1 MQILRIFVVLFA
13 FCSSVFA
20 ANFDG
25 VYVGTLG
32 KSAIVLK
39 LSTDKGS
46 HVMGTY
52 YYRNHALDIQ
62 LEGKVSKAR
71 ISLSELG
78 TRENIPVASLLL
90 NAAGN
95 SLKGGWSS
103 IKQPQKVLVINL
115 RRVISKDLNALK
127 LPSTPM
133 LNKWKL
139 EQPYDYLRFDAPLQ
153 LLRTETVNGKKVQ
166 WWLEPKS
173 KIEFLRLANES
184 KTVNA
189 ALTDEHYNIAMND
202 LDCLGSPNGDFA
214 YTPKIA
220 LYSKR
225 ILSIAAR
232 SEYYCGG
239 AHPDS
244 SAENLNLDLE
254 TGKVLEI
261 EDVYRFT
268 PIPEGLKIDPE
279 NSSEAYGTYLEARGA
294 AVKKLILAQFGT
306 FTKALGK
313 DVDKECASAYDDE
326 TFSYFSW
333 YLTNKG
339 IVIQS
344 AFPHVAAACD
354 NDFELPYETLTQYLA
369 PNSPLK

>member
-1 MQILRIFVVLFA
+1 MQIFRIFVVLFA
-13 FCSSVFA
+13 FCSSAFA
-20 ANFDG
+20 AKFDG
-25 VYVGTLG
+25 VYVGALG
-32 KSAIVLK
+32 KSAIVLT
-39 LSTDKGS
+39 LETDKDS
-46 HVMGTY
+46 LVSGTY
-52 YYRNHALDIQ
+52 YYRNHAIDIR
-62 LEGKVSKAR
+62 LEGKANKSVV
-71 ISLSELG
+71 SLSEFESDRTGVTARL
-78 TRENIPVASLLL
+78 SLK
-90 NAAGN
+90 NAGN
-95 SLKGGWSS
+95 TFTGSWASV
-103 IKQPQKVLVINL
+103 KQPKKPLAVNL
-115 RRVISKDLNALK
+115 HRVTSKDLSSIK
-127 LPSTPM
+127 LPSTTL

-139 EQPYDYLRFDAPLQ
+139 EQPYDYLRLDAPAK
-153 LLRTETVNGKKVQ
+153 LLKTESVNGKSVQ

-173 KIEFLRLANES
+173 KIEFVRLPGES
-184 KTVNA
+184 KTINN
-189 ALTDEHYNIAMND
+189 ALTDAHYNLAMND
-202 LDCLGSPNGDFA
+202 LDCLSSGNGDFS
-214 YTPKIA
+214 YTPKVA

-225 ILSIAAR
+225 ILSISAR
-232 SEYYCGG
+232 TEYYCGG

-244 SAENLNLDLE
+244 SAENLNLDLS

-333 YLTNKG
+333 YLTGKG

-369 PNSPLK
+369 PNSALK

>member
-1 MQILRIFVVLFA
+1 MQLLKVLMVLFV
-13 FCSSVFA
+13 FCSSAFA
-20 ANFDG
+20 ASFDG

-32 KSAIVLK
+32 KSAIALK
-39 LSTDKGS
+39 LETDKNAL
-46 HVMGTY
+46 VTGTY
-52 YYRNHALDIQ
+52 YYRNHAIDIR
-62 LEGKVSKAR
+62 LEGKVTKAN
-71 ISLSELG
+71 ITVSELG
-78 TRENIPVASLLL
+78 TRENIAVAALSL
-90 NAAGN
+90 NATGN
-95 SLKGGWSS
+95 TLKGGWSAL
-103 IKQPQKVLVINL
+103 KQPKKTLPINL
-115 RRVISKDLNALK
+115 HRVTSKDLNALK

-139 EQPYDYLRFDAPLQ
+139 EQPYDYLRFNAPLK
-153 LLRTETVNGKKVQ
+153 LLKTETVNGKKVQ

-184 KTVNA
+184 KAVND
-189 ALTDEHYNIAMND
+189 ALTDEHFNIAFND
-202 LDCLGSPNGDFA
+202 LDCLSSPNGDFA

-225 ILSIAAR
+225 ILSVAAT

-239 AHPDS
+239 AHPDGN
-244 SAENLNLDLE
+244 AENLNLDLE

-268 PIPEGLKIDPE
+268 AIPEGLKIDP
-279 NSSEAYGTYLEARGA
+279 NDYSEAYGKYLESRGA
-294 AVKKLILAQFGT
+294 AVKKLILAEFGG
-306 FTKALGK
+306 FTK
-313 DVDKECASAYDDE
+313 DIDKECASAYTDE

-333 YLTNKG
+333 YLTSKG

-354 NDFELPYETLTQYLA
+354 NEFELPYTNLVQYLS
-369 PNSPLK
+369 PNSTLK

>member
-1 MQILRIFVVLFA
+1 MQLLKVLMVLFV
-13 FCSSVFA
+13 FYSSAFA
-20 ANFDG
+20 AKFDG

-39 LSTDKGS
+39 LSTDKDS
-46 HVMGTY
+46 HVTGTY

-71 ISLSELG
+71 ISVSELG
-78 TRENIPVASLLL
+78 TRENIPVASLSL

-95 SLKGGWSS
+95 TLKGGWASV
-103 IKQPQKVLVINL
+103 KQPKKVLAINL
-115 RRVISKDLNALK
+115 NRVTSKDLNALK
-127 LPSTPM
+127 LPSTPL

-139 EQPYDYLRFDAPLQ
+139 EQPYDYLRFDAPLK
-153 LLRTETVNGKKVQ
+153 LIRIETVSGKKVQ

-173 KIEFLRLANES
+173 KIEFLRLVNES
-184 KTVNA
+184 KAVND
-189 ALTDEHYNIAMND
+189 ALTDEHYNIASND
-202 LDCLGSPNGDFA
+202 LDCLGSANGDFA

-225 ILSIAAR
+225 ILSISAR
-232 SEYYCGG
+232 TEYYCGG

-268 PIPEGLKIDPE
+268 PIPEGLKLDPE
-279 NSSEAYGTYLEARGA
+279 NSSEAYGTYLESRGA
-294 AVKKLILAQFGT
+294 AVKKLILAEFGG
-306 FTKALGK
+306 FTKDL
-313 DVDKECASAYDDE
+313 DKECASAYDDE

-333 YLTNKG
+333 YLTSKG

-354 NDFELPYETLTQYLA
+354 NDFELPAASIAPYLA
-369 PNSPLK
+369 PNSPFK